1 MELERKHETEREDR
15 KIVRRM
21 TDLIKWRNLVPE
33 NVCGGVGGQDME
45 LVSHLIITIIIIIII
60 INTDPGDAVLRPRE
74 GGQVGAV
81 NVGVLILRVVT
92 PVHVLQQLLVR
103 AAGPV

>member
-1 MELERKHETEREDR
+1 
-15 KIVRRM
+15 M

-33 NVCGGVGGQDME
+33 NICGGVGGQVME
-45 LVSHLIITIIIIIII
+45 LVSHLLSIIIFIIIIIII
-60 INTDPGDAVLRPRE
+60 IIMITTDPGDTVLGPRE

-92 PVHVLQQLLVR
+92 PVRVLQQLLVR